1 MTHKKTGFFSK
12 FHYLCLVAVLALGL
26 ITIIGSNGGD
36 GGTTTTTPDT
46 TPPTVSS
53 TTPADNTTDVAVD
66 TAITAIFS
74 EEMDSSTITTDTFT
88 VNNGSSNIAGTVA
101 YSDKTATFTPTN
113 DLENNTAYTATITT
127 GAKDLAGNALAADYT
142 WSFTTVAGPT
152 TFNSGA
158 TIGDLLTYTI
168 DTSVSPMTYSYEI
181 VESDFNLAGTQGS
194 GTLTQNQDGTYTPS
208 NDPEASVIL
217 LPNTLVVGGAD
228 IDVGGAETTML
239 FAGVP
244 SLTTNYTASEIAGTY
259 NYINFSCDDSLVG
272 GVCDAGYKS
281 YYGTFKVNEDG
292 TWEACDEGDID
303 DHTANPCQ
311 GTAMNG
317 SWTDQGNGRISIT
330 TGGTEIGKA
339 MLLPSSS
346 GGKVIIIDLKNVE
359 NMQGPGILV
368 GVKKQDITDEDL
380 GGTYHFN
387 DDDGGYG
394 DVTVNNANNNY
405 TGTQYDSSGNSTTIS
420 GSLTRNDPWN
430 GWLRDDNNNL
440 ILILPSDGV
449 WFQTGDQP
457 NNDWITIGGQIP

>member
-1 MTHKKTGFFSK
+1 MTHKKTGFFNK

-26 ITIIGSNGGD
+26 ITIIGSGGGD
-36 GGTTTTTPDT
+36 GGTTTTDT

-53 TTPADNTTDVAVD
+53 TTPADNATDVAVD

-74 EEMDSSTITTDTFT
+74 EEMDSSTITTGTFT

-127 GAKDLAGNALAADYT
+127 GAKDSAGNALEANST
-142 WSFTTVAGPT
+142 WSFTTGGPT

-168 DTSVSPMTYSYEI
+168 DTSASPMTYSYEI
-181 VESDFNLAGTQGS
+181 VESDFDLAGTQGT

-208 NDPEASVIL
+208 NDPEAGVIL
-217 LPNTLVVGGAD
+217 LPNTLVVGNAEV
-228 IDVGGAETTML
+228 DVGGTETTML

-259 NYINFSCDDSLVG
+259 NYINFSCDDSLEG
-272 GVCDAGYKS
+272 GVCTAGYKS
-281 YYGTFKVNEDG
+281 YYGTFKVNDDG

-303 DHTANPCQ
+303 DQTANPCQ

-317 SWTDQGNGRISIT
+317 SWTDQGNGRIRIT
-330 TGGTEIGKA
+330 SGGSEIGKV

-346 GGKVIIIDLKNVE
+346 GGKVIIADLKDVPTV
-359 NMQGPGILV
+359 QGPGILV

-387 DDDGGYG
+387 YDDGKYG
-394 DVTVNNANNNY
+394 DVTVTNEDDTY
-405 TGTQYDSSGNSTTIS
+405 TGTQYDASGNPEEIN
-420 GSLTRNDPWN
+420 GNLTRNEPWN
-430 GWLRDDNNNL
+430 GWLTDNNNYL
-440 ILILPSDGV
+440 ILILPGDGV
-449 WFQTGDQP
+449 FLMTEDQP
-457 NNDWITIGGQIP
+457 NNDWITIGGIIP